1 MFGVDELGMDLGTS
15 TLHIVVRG
23 KGIVLSEPAYV
34 AYDRQTRNVVAVGEE
49 ARRMYGRTPAG
60 LIVERPLRDGRI
72 RSFDLVSKML
82 RYFMR
87 KVIGKRATFRPKLLL
102 ALPGGMAPSERQTLV
117 DVLVDAGV
125 RSVVPVDESVASA
138 IGAGM
143 RIDQPYG
150 RMNIDIGG
158 GRTNVSVFS
167 FGHQIVWDIL
177 NVGGDR
183 FDDAIIDYLRKK
195 HNLLIGAR
203 TAEELKIDIGS
214 ARMRGVKLEMDAC
227 GRSLVSGLPR
237 AVTVSSEEMIEALDE
252 PLRDLMSALH
262 RMIERTPPEL
272 ASDIFDEGITLSGGG
287 AHPVV
292 AAGTLCLCQR
302 LLAAAGKLQQ
312 AGQGSGPGGIQPGGL
327 RGAAQ
332 LVRILFPQLFQQAG
346 AGILRHAQCVEQ
358 AEQIAHV
365 ADFQHPRGPQLG
377 QALRCQ
383 PDRLLHL
390 CFPHRAQHLKAHLG
404 DLLEGVALCRGAVDV
419 FVVVVAQRLAG
430 GGLRRFGNGE
440 GHVRLESQQTAVQV
454 GEGDDLFRRKK
465 AAVGLIQAVLL
476 KPAHVVLAAPCG
488 LVQRPQCK
496 GGTLLGLQRRK
507 IKFHVG
513 SPLFFLHHPAPVL
526 PAGGCGAFRTQWAHP
541 GVFCLYFTLS
551 W

>member
-1 MFGVDELGMDLGTS
+1 MFGIDELGLDLGTS
-15 TLHIVVRG
+15 ALHIVVKG

-49 ARRMYGRTPAG
+49 ARRMYGRMPAG

-87 KVIGKRATFRPKLLL
+87 RVVGRRAAFRPRLLL

-177 NVGGDR
+177 PVGGDR
-183 FDDAIIDYLRKK
+183 FDDAIVDYLRKK
-195 HNLLIGAR
+195 HNLLIGSR
-203 TAEELKIDIGS
+203 TAEDLKVDIGS

-252 PLRDLMSALH
+252 PLRELISALH
-262 RMIERTPPEL
+262 RIIERTPPEL

-287 AHPVV
+287 A
-292 AAGTLCLCQR
+292 
-302 LLAAAGKLQQ
+302 
-312 AGQGSGPGGIQPGGL
+312 
-327 RGAAQ
+327 
-332 LVRILFPQLFQQAG
+332 QLFGLDGVISDQLK
-346 AGILRHAQCVEQ
+346 IRTVLCDEPELCVAHGLSALIDDADRYENIDLVSGSRSDL
-358 AEQIAHV
+358 IA
-365 ADFQHPRGPQLG
+365 
-377 QALRCQ
+377 
-383 PDRLLHL
+383 
-390 CFPHRAQHLKAHLG
+390 
-404 DLLEGVALCRGAVDV
+404 
-419 FVVVVAQRLAG
+419 
-430 GGLRRFGNGE
+430 
-440 GHVRLESQQTAVQV
+440 
-454 GEGDDLFRRKK
+454 DD
-465 AAVGLIQAVLL
+465 
-476 KPAHVVLAAPCG
+476 
-488 LVQRPQCK
+488 
-496 GGTLLGLQRRK
+496 
-507 IKFHVG
+507 
-513 SPLFFLHHPAPVL
+513 
-526 PAGGCGAFRTQWAHP
+526 
-541 GVFCLYFTLS
+541 
-551 W
+551 

>member
-1 MFGVDELGMDLGTS
+1 MFGVDELGLDLGTS
-15 TLHIVVRG
+15 TLHMVVRG

-60 LIVERPLRDGRI
+60 LIVERPMRDGRI

-82 RYFMR
+82 RYFLR
-87 KVIGKRATFRPKLLL
+87 KVVGKRATFRPKLLL

-117 DVLVDAGV
+117 DVIVDAGV
-125 RSVVPVDESVASA
+125 RSVVPVDEGVASA

-237 AVTVSSEEMIEALDE
+237 AVTVSSEEMIE
-252 PLRDLMSALH
+252 
-262 RMIERTPPEL
+262 RTPPEL

-287 AHPVV
+287 A
-292 AAGTLCLCQR
+292 
-302 LLAAAGKLQQ
+302 
-312 AGQGSGPGGIQPGGL
+312 
-327 RGAAQ
+327 
-332 LVRILFPQLFQQAG
+332 QLFGLDGVISDQLKIRTTLADEPD
-346 AGILRHAQCVEQ
+346 LCV
-358 AEQIAHV
+358 AHGLSELIDDEDKYENIDLV
-365 ADFQHPRGPQLG
+365 SGSRS
-377 QALRCQ
+377 
-383 PDRLLHL
+383 
-390 CFPHRAQHLKAHLG
+390 
-404 DLLEGVALCRGAVDV
+404 DLLED
-419 FVVVVAQRLAG
+419 
-430 GGLRRFGNGE
+430 E
-440 GHVRLESQQTAVQV
+440 
-454 GEGDDLFRRKK
+454 
-465 AAVGLIQAVLL
+465 
-476 KPAHVVLAAPCG
+476 
-488 LVQRPQCK
+488 
-496 GGTLLGLQRRK
+496 
-507 IKFHVG
+507 
-513 SPLFFLHHPAPVL
+513 
-526 PAGGCGAFRTQWAHP
+526 
-541 GVFCLYFTLS
+541 
-551 W
+551 

>member
-1 MFGVDELGMDLGTS
+1 MFGVDELGLDLGTS
-15 TLHIVVRG
+15 TLHMVVRG

-82 RYFMR
+82 RYFLR
-87 KVIGKRATFRPKLLL
+87 KVVGKRATFRPKLLL

-117 DVLVDAGV
+117 DVIVDAGV
-125 RSVVPVDESVASA
+125 RSVVPVDEGVASA

-203 TAEELKIDIGS
+203 T
-214 ARMRGVKLEMDAC
+214 VEMDAC

-237 AVTVSSEEMIEALDE
+237 AVTVPSEEMIEALDE

-287 AHPVV
+287 A
-292 AAGTLCLCQR
+292 
-302 LLAAAGKLQQ
+302 
-312 AGQGSGPGGIQPGGL
+312 
-327 RGAAQ
+327 
-332 LVRILFPQLFQQAG
+332 QLFGLDGVISDQLKIRTTLADEPD
-346 AGILRHAQCVEQ
+346 LCV
-358 AEQIAHV
+358 AHGLSELIDDEDKYENIDLV
-365 ADFQHPRGPQLG
+365 SGSRS
-377 QALRCQ
+377 
-383 PDRLLHL
+383 
-390 CFPHRAQHLKAHLG
+390 
-404 DLLEGVALCRGAVDV
+404 DLLED
-419 FVVVVAQRLAG
+419 
-430 GGLRRFGNGE
+430 E
-440 GHVRLESQQTAVQV
+440 
-454 GEGDDLFRRKK
+454 
-465 AAVGLIQAVLL
+465 
-476 KPAHVVLAAPCG
+476 
-488 LVQRPQCK
+488 
-496 GGTLLGLQRRK
+496 
-507 IKFHVG
+507 
-513 SPLFFLHHPAPVL
+513 
-526 PAGGCGAFRTQWAHP
+526 
-541 GVFCLYFTLS
+541 
-551 W
+551 

>member
-252 PLRDLMSALH
+252 
-262 RMIERTPPEL
+262 RTPPEL

-287 AHPVV
+287 A
-292 AAGTLCLCQR
+292 
-302 LLAAAGKLQQ
+302 
-312 AGQGSGPGGIQPGGL
+312 
-327 RGAAQ
+327 
-332 LVRILFPQLFQQAG
+332 QLFGLDGVISDQLKIRTTLADEPD
-346 AGILRHAQCVEQ
+346 LCV
-358 AEQIAHV
+358 AHGLSELIDDEERYENIDLV
-365 ADFQHPRGPQLG
+365 SGSRSDL
-377 QALRCQ
+377 
-383 PDRLLHL
+383 
-390 CFPHRAQHLKAHLG
+390 LG
-404 DLLEGVALCRGAVDV
+404 DD
-419 FVVVVAQRLAG
+419 
-430 GGLRRFGNGE
+430 
-440 GHVRLESQQTAVQV
+440 
-454 GEGDDLFRRKK
+454 
-465 AAVGLIQAVLL
+465 
-476 KPAHVVLAAPCG
+476 
-488 LVQRPQCK
+488 
-496 GGTLLGLQRRK
+496 
-507 IKFHVG
+507 
-513 SPLFFLHHPAPVL
+513 
-526 PAGGCGAFRTQWAHP
+526 
-541 GVFCLYFTLS
+541 
-551 W
+551 

>member
-1 MFGVDELGMDLGTS
+1 MFGVDELGLDLGTS
-15 TLHIVVRG
+15 TLHMVVRG

-60 LIVERPLRDGRI
+60 LSVERPLRDGRI

-82 RYFMR
+82 RYFLR
-87 KVIGKRATFRPKLLL
+87 KVVGKRATFRPKLLL

-117 DVLVDAGV
+117 DVIVDAGV
-125 RSVVPVDESVASA
+125 RSVVPVDEGVASA

-158 GRTNVSVFS
+158 GRTNVSVLS

-287 AHPVV
+287 A
-292 AAGTLCLCQR
+292 
-302 LLAAAGKLQQ
+302 
-312 AGQGSGPGGIQPGGL
+312 
-327 RGAAQ
+327 
-332 LVRILFPQLFQQAG
+332 QLFGLDGVISDQLKIRTTLADEPD
-346 AGILRHAQCVEQ
+346 LCV
-358 AEQIAHV
+358 AHGLSELIDDEDKYENIDLV
-365 ADFQHPRGPQLG
+365 SGSRS
-377 QALRCQ
+377 
-383 PDRLLHL
+383 
-390 CFPHRAQHLKAHLG
+390 
-404 DLLEGVALCRGAVDV
+404 DLLED
-419 FVVVVAQRLAG
+419 
-430 GGLRRFGNGE
+430 E
-440 GHVRLESQQTAVQV
+440 
-454 GEGDDLFRRKK
+454 
-465 AAVGLIQAVLL
+465 
-476 KPAHVVLAAPCG
+476 
-488 LVQRPQCK
+488 
-496 GGTLLGLQRRK
+496 
-507 IKFHVG
+507 
-513 SPLFFLHHPAPVL
+513 
-526 PAGGCGAFRTQWAHP
+526 
-541 GVFCLYFTLS
+541 
-551 W
+551 